1 MTVEFRLLGPL
12 EARRDG
18 AVVSLG
24 GRRQRSVLAALLL
37 RSNEVAGTGYLAEAI
52 WETPPAAPESNIRT
66 YVAGLRRALRGV
78 GESDD
83 RIATRSGGYLLAVRP
98 GELDL
103 AVFEEH
109 AREGEHAVRRRDFT
123 RAVDHLER
131 ALALWRGRPLEGS
144 TLGTLLAAEADRIE
158 DRRLAVV
165 EQHAQ
170 AWIALGRPD
179 LVIGGL
185 RALVAEHP
193 YREELWAQ
201 LMLALYHG
209 DRQADALAA
218 FTQVRQRL
226 VTDLGIEPG
235 PRLQRLHQ
243 EILSVEPI
251 EAGVRDGSAHAD
263 DAVSVARAY
272 RQLPMDIVEFTGRT
286 AELTRMLR
294 IVEEHGDPAATAVPV
309 IAIEG
314 MAGVGKTRLAV
325 HAAHRIVG
333 QGRFDEMQLWTDL
346 HGFDPEHPPADPAEV
361 LAGFLRL
368 LGVPGQHIPHGL
380 DARAAL
386 YRDRLVGRRV
396 LVLLDNAATEE
407 QVRPLLPGTADCLV
421 LITTRRR
428 LSGLDGTRPLP
439 LGVLGTAEAVAL
451 LAHIAGDGRVEAEP
465 TAARRVVELCGGL
478 PLAVVLAARRLRNR
492 PSWTVGDLVERL
504 ADAERRLARLSA
516 GALGV
521 HVIFDLSYRALP
533 PRHRRLFRLL
543 GVHPGDDITAHTAA
557 ALGDLHPDDA
567 ESLLEDLLD
576 EHLLHQSTPGRYHFH
591 DLLRSF
597 ARERAHAEESA
608 SDRDGAV
615 TRLLSWYLHAAEG
628 ARRLLEPHRGQPVRL
643 HPLLTRHPVPV
654 PADHEQAL
662 AWCEAERGGLLAA
675 VHAALEIEQLSIAWQ
690 LPSILLNFYYRRS
703 HWADWLTTHRI
714 ALKAARALDEQ
725 HGQGLI
731 WRGLGIAQHDLRHF
745 TEAVDCYQR
754 AQRILDTVGDRNGQA
769 WNLNNL
775 GIGYIDLE
783 RLDDARG
790 CFAAAL
796 PGFRET
802 GDRQGEGICLS
813 NLGDTLRRLGL
824 RAEATA
830 HLQEALHIQH
840 DMTDQASLRFTLT
853 CLGDLLHD
861 GGDWAEAA
869 RHHRE
874 AVVVSERVGDQRMV
888 ARALIGLA
896 RALEATGD
904 TDTALRH
911 RRRALVIFDEL
922 GDPQAEVLR
931 PLLGRPPIDRS
942 EHQGTSD
949 DP

>member
-1 MTVEFRLLGPL
+1 MTVEFRVLGPL

-18 AVVSLG
+18 RAVSVG
-24 GRRQRSVLAALLL
+24 GHRQRSVLAALLL
-37 RSNEVAGTGYLAEAI
+37 RANEAAGTGYLAEAI

-78 GESDD
+78 GEPAE
-83 RIATRSGGYLLAVRP
+83 RITTRPGGYLFSVHP

-103 AVFEEH
+103 LLFEDH

-123 RAVDHLER
+123 RAVEHLER

-144 TLGTLLAAEADRIE
+144 AVGTLLATEADRIE
-158 DRRLAVV
+158 DRRLAVM

-179 LVIGGL
+179 LVVGGL
-185 RALVAEHP
+185 RVLVAEHP

-209 DRQADALAA
+209 DRQAEALAA
-218 FTQVRQRL
+218 FAQVRGRL

-235 PRLQRLHQ
+235 LRLQRLHQ
-243 EILSVEPI
+243 EILSTEPTGA
-251 EAGVRDGSAHAD
+251 AGPDRTD

-286 AELTRMLR
+286 AELSRLLR

-309 IAIEG
+309 VAIEG

-346 HGFDPEHPPADPAEV
+346 HGFDPEHAPANPAEV

-439 LGVLGTAEAVAL
+439 LGVLTTEEAVGL

-465 TAARRVVELCGGL
+465 AAARRVVELCGGL

-492 PSWTVGDLVERL
+492 PLWTVADLVERL
-504 ADAERRLARLSA
+504 GDAERRLARLSA

-521 HVIFDLSYRALP
+521 HVVFDLSYRALP

-543 GVHPGDDITAHTAA
+543 GMHPGDDITAHTAA

-567 ESLLEDLLD
+567 ETLLEDLLD
-576 EHLLHQSTPGRYHFH
+576 EHLLHQSTPGRYRFH

-597 ARERAHAEESA
+597 ARERAKAQESA
-608 SDRDGAV
+608 SDLAGAV

-628 ARRLLEPHRGQPVRL
+628 ARRLLEPHRSQPVRL
-643 HPLLTRHPVPV
+643 HPLLTRHPVP
-654 PADHEQAL
+654 PLADHEQAL
-662 AWCEAERGGLLAA
+662 AWCEAERAGLLAA
-675 VHAALEIEQLSIAWQ
+675 VQASIEIEQLSIAWQ

-703 HWADWLTTHRI
+703 HWADWLATHRI
-714 ALKAARALDEQ
+714 ALKAARALGEQ

-731 WRGLGIAQHDLRHF
+731 WRGLGIAYHDLRRF

-754 AQRILDTVGDRNGQA
+754 AQRILDAVGDRNGQA

-783 RLDDARG
+783 RLDDARS
-790 CFAAAL
+790 CFALAL
-796 PGFRET
+796 PAFRDT
-802 GDRQGEGICLS
+802 GDRQGEGICLG

-840 DMTDQASLRFTLT
+840 DMTDQASLRFTLVS
-853 CLGDLLHD
+853 LGDLLHD
-861 GGDWAEAA
+861 DGDHAEAA
-869 RHHRE
+869 RHQRE
-874 AVVVSERVGDQRMV
+874 AIAASESVGDQRMV

-896 RALEATGD
+896 RALETAGD
-904 TDTALRH
+904 GGAALHH
-911 RRRALVIFDEL
+911 RRRALAIFDEL

-931 PLLGRPPIDRS
+931 PLLAEPPAEQPDYA
-942 EHQGTSD
+942 
-949 DP
+949 DPPDER